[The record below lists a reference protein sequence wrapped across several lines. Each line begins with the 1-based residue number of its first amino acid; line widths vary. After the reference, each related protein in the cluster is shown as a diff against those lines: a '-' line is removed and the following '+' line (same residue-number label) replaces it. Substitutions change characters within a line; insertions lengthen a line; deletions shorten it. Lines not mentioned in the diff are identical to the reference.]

1 MTKRPLPTLLTFTA
15 LALLAAC
22 SRGGDTP
29 PAPTEP
35 AAAPQETSPPAY
47 TRTPSNASAA
57 VRFVTPA
64 DGDTVTSPFT
74 VTFAASGMQV
84 VKAGDDT
91 PDSGHHHILV
101 DTGMPDMN
109 LPIPAD
115 ENHIHFGDGSSS
127 TELTLAPGE
136 HTLQLLFADHLHIPH
151 EPPVYSE
158 VITITVE

>member
-1 MTKRPLPTLLTFTA
+1 MIKRIPSTPLTLTM

-29 PAPTEP
+29 AAPEP
-35 AAAPQETSPPAY
+35 AAAPQETSPPAF
-47 TRTPSNASAA
+47 TRTPSIAGAR
-57 VRFVTPA
+57 VTFLTPA
-64 DGDTVTSPFT
+64 DGDTVSSPFT
-74 VTFAASGMQV
+74 VTFSVTGMEV

-91 PDSGHHHILV
+91 PGSGHHHLLV
-101 DTGMPDMN
+101 DTGLPDLN

-115 ENHIHFGDGSSS
+115 DNHIHFGDGSSS
-127 TELTLAPGE
+127 TELTLPPGK

-151 EPPVYSE
+151 DPPIYSE